1 MALTPA
7 ACGDALHPQNG
18 HDVASLRGAGFCGA
32 VPAGAE
38 PKVPPGASLSQP
50 ETKPASR
57 SGGSARRFQHVLRCR
72 RELCGGVGYGSSLE
86 VGGPEGA
93 LRPAARPSCGRGG
106 HTQSGEVPC
115 LSGEAH
121 AESSRPPG
129 VPRGGPE
136 ASGPQIRDVCFT
148 RHPDRSR
155 RVFLSLPAACPPEG
169 SKVRAQPTVG
179 PRKQEVGA
187 RPGPCL
193 WPQKDQRFPR
203 LPAPRASRDT
213 VTP

>member
-72 RELCGGVGYGSSLE
+72 RELCGGVGYGSSFWKW
-86 VGGPEGA
+86 A
-93 LRPAARPSCGRGG
+93 
-106 HTQSGEVPC
+106 
-115 LSGEAH
+115 
-121 AESSRPPG
+121 
-129 VPRGGPE
+129 VPRGPY
-136 ASGPQIRDVCFT
+136 A
-148 RHPDRSR
+148 
-155 RVFLSLPAACPPEG
+155 L
-169 SKVRAQPTVG
+169 
-179 PRKQEVGA
+179 
-187 RPGPCL
+187 
-193 WPQKDQRFPR
+193 R
-203 LPAPRASRDT
+203 LAPRGGGVGTRRAVRS
-213 VTP
+213 PA